1 MGATSG
7 CRPQSAESRAGLSPR
22 PPCGLCPAQRGKVGR
37 KEEGPGAPRSAPNT
51 GTGAQSDQ
59 KARGRGPGAEPGEG
73 RPAFRT
79 RSPRTTVSA
88 ERRRGPAARA
98 QTGEASSRRQPRE
111 PGGGLAASGPRQTK
125 FELRGCSGRAQE
137 HSRSLRDSSLRI
149 RANHGGSRL
158 PELGTQPRWAQG
170 HLSTPHRPQEE
181 NDNVI
186 QCLYHFFV

>member
-1 MGATSG
+1 MQAPERGEPRRAQPSPTL
-7 CRPQSAESRAGLSPR
+7 RPLPRTARQSES
-22 PPCGLCPAQRGKVGR
+22 KGR
-37 KEEGPGAPRSAPNT
+37 GPGAPRSARNT
-51 GTGAQSDQ
+51 GTGAQRDQ

-98 QTGEASSRRQPRE
+98 QTSEASSRRQPRE